1 MKYMVVLKIRI
12 MINQHIKLVL
22 SFALVLFG
30 CINPLYEEDI
40 EEFSHGK
47 TKEEM
52 MNYFSKNKDNLEAIE
67 GLWSLGVIKALYVY
81 DIKVVTESEPNR
93 MDLAVIKEGDL
104 FSIYNM
110 NGDPISFIASFTQT
124 DESGIYDYKCYFTET
139 KDMVSTTARLFGN
152 SMLRYEYDV
161 PKGIMM
167 NYYYKAGPDKG
178 SKEVK
183 RIIEDENIRLNWK
196 FAWTKYIQND
206 PGSLELPSVL
216 LIENALHQV
225 YGGIQN
231 EDE

>member
-40 EEFSHGK
+40 EEFNHGK

-81 DIKVVTESEPNR
+81 GIKVVTESEPNR

-104 FSIYNM
+104 FRIYKM

-124 DESGIYDYKCYFTET
+124 DESGIYAYKCYFTET

-152 SMLRYEYDV
+152 SMLRYEYDA
-161 PKGIMM
+161 PKGILM
-167 NYYYKAGPDKG
+167 NYYYKAGPYKE
-178 SKEVK
+178 EVK

-196 FAWTKYIQND
+196 FSWVKYIQNN
-206 PGSLELPSVL
+206 PGTLELPSVL
-216 LIENALHQV
+216 LKENTPHEI
-225 YGGIQN
+225 YGGIDDV
-231 EDE
+231 DE

>member
-1 MKYMVVLKIRI
+1 

-22 SFALVLFG
+22 SLALVLFG

-40 EEFSHGK
+40 EEFNPGK

-93 MDLAVIKEGDL
+93 MDLAVIKEDDL
-104 FSIYNM
+104 FRIYNM

-152 SMLRYEYDV
+152 SMLRYEYDA
-161 PKGIMM
+161 PKGILM
-167 NYYYKAGPDKG
+167 NYYYKAGPYKG

-196 FAWTKYIQND
+196 FSWTKYIQND
-206 PGSLELPSVL
+206 PGALELPSVL
-216 LIENALHQV
+216 LIENALHEV
-225 YGGIQN
+225 YGGIQD

>member
-40 EEFSHGK
+40 EEFNHGK

-52 MNYFSKNKDNLEAIE
+52 MNYFSKNKDNLEPIE
-67 GLWSLGVIKALYVY
+67 GLWSLGVIRTLYEY
-81 DIKVVTESEPNR
+81 GIKVVTESEPNR
-93 MDLAVIKEGDL
+93 MGLAVIKEGDL
-104 FSIYNM
+104 FRIYKM

-124 DESGIYDYKCYFTET
+124 DESGIYDYKCYFTDT
-139 KDMVSTTARLFGN
+139 KDMVSTTANLLDN

-167 NYYYKAGPDKG
+167 NYYYKKGPSKG

-183 RIIEDENIRLNWK
+183 RSIEDGNLRLNWK
-196 FAWTKYIQND
+196 FYWIKYIPVDSTKTYYPLFSGLVD
-206 PGSLELPSVL
+206 PNPKG
-216 LIENALHQV
+216 
-225 YGGIQN
+225 
-231 EDE
+231 

>member
-1 MKYMVVLKIRI
+1 
-12 MINQHIKLVL
+12 MINQHIKPVL

-40 EEFSHGK
+40 EEFNHVK

-52 MNYFSKNKDNLEAIE
+52 MNYFSKNKDNLEPIE
-67 GLWSLGVIKALYVY
+67 GLWTLGVIRTLYEY
-81 DIKVVTESEPNR
+81 GIKVVTESEPNR

-104 FSIYNM
+104 FRIYKM

-124 DESGIYDYKCYFTET
+124 DESGIYGYKCYFTDT
-139 KDMVSTTARLFGN
+139 KDMVSTTANLFGN
-152 SMLRYEYDV
+152 SMLRYEYDA
-161 PKGIMM
+161 PKGILM

-183 RIIEDENIRLNWK
+183 RIIEDGNLRLNWK
-196 FAWTKYIQND
+196 FSWIKYIQNN

-216 LIENALHQV
+216 LIENALHEV
-225 YGGIQN
+225 YGGIQD

>member
-40 EEFSHGK
+40 EEFNPGK

-67 GLWSLGVIKALYVY
+67 GLWTLGVVRTLYYKSIK
-81 DIKVVTESEPNR
+81 IVTESEPNR
-93 MDLAVIKEGDL
+93 MDLAVIKEDDL
-104 FSIYNM
+104 FRIYNM

-139 KDMVSTTARLFGN
+139 KDMVSTTARMFGN
-152 SMLRYEYDV
+152 SRLRYEYDA
-161 PKGIMM
+161 PKRFMM
-167 NYYYKAGPDKG
+167 NYYYNKGPSKG
-178 SKEVK
+178 SEEVK
-183 RIIEDENIRLNWK
+183 RIIEDGNMRLNWK

-206 PGSLELPSVL
+206 PGTLELPSVL

-225 YGGIQN
+225 YGGVQN
-231 EDE
+231 D

>member
-1 MKYMVVLKIRI
+1 
-12 MINQHIKLVL
+12 MINQHIKPVL

-40 EEFSHGK
+40 EEFNHGK

-81 DIKVVTESEPNR
+81 GIKVVTESEPNR

-104 FSIYNM
+104 FRIYKM

-152 SMLRYEYDV
+152 SMLRYEYDA
-161 PKGIMM
+161 PKGILM
-167 NYYYKAGPDKG
+167 NYYYKAGPYKE
-178 SKEVK
+178 EVK

-206 PGSLELPSVL
+206 PGSLEFPSVL
-216 LIENALHQV
+216 LIENALDQV
-225 YGGIQN
+225 YGGINN
-231 EDE
+231 EDD

>member
-40 EEFSHGK
+40 EEFNHGK

-81 DIKVVTESEPNR
+81 GIKVVTESEPNR

-104 FSIYNM
+104 FRIYKM

-124 DESGIYDYKCYFTET
+124 DESGIYDYKCYFNDT
-139 KDMVSTTARLFGN
+139 KDMVSTTAKLFGN
-152 SMLRYEYDV
+152 SMLKYEYDA

-167 NYYYKAGPDKG
+167 NYYYKKGPSKG

-183 RIIEDENIRLNWK
+183 RSKEDGNMRLNWK

-206 PGSLELPSVL
+206 PRTLELPSVL

>member
-1 MKYMVVLKIRI
+1 

-40 EEFSHGK
+40 EEFNHVK

-52 MNYFSKNKDNLEAIE
+52 MDYFSKNKDNLEPIE
-67 GLWSLGVIKALYVY
+67 GLWTLGVIRTLYEY
-81 DIKVVTESEPNR
+81 GIKVVTESEPNR

-104 FSIYNM
+104 FRIYNVDG
-110 NGDPISFIASFTQT
+110 NPTNYIASFTQT

-139 KDMVSTTARLFGN
+139 KDMVSTTANLFGN
-152 SMLRYEYDV
+152 SMLKYEYDA
-161 PKGIMM
+161 PKGILM
-167 NYYYKAGPDKG
+167 NYYYKAGPAKG
-178 SKEVK
+178 SEEVK
-183 RIIEDENIRLNWK
+183 RIIEDGNMRLNWK
-196 FAWTKYIQND
+196 FAWTKYIQNE
-206 PGSLELPSVL
+206 PGTLELPSVL

-231 EDE
+231 EDEKD

>member
-1 MKYMVVLKIRI
+1 
-12 MINQHIKLVL
+12 MINQHIKPVL

-40 EEFSHGK
+40 EEFNHGN

-52 MNYFSKNKDNLEAIE
+52 MNYFLKNKDNLEPIE
-67 GLWSLGVIKALYVY
+67 GFWSLGVIKTLYEY
-81 DIKVVTESEPNR
+81 GIKVVTESEPNR
-93 MDLAVIKEGDL
+93 MDLAVIKEDDL
-104 FSIYNM
+104 FRIYKM

-139 KDMVSTTARLFGN
+139 KDMVSTTANLFGN
-152 SMLRYEYDV
+152 SMLKYEYDA
-161 PKGIMM
+161 PKGILM

-178 SKEVK
+178 SEEVK

-196 FAWTKYIQND
+196 FSWVKYIQNNH
-206 PGSLELPSVL
+206 GSLELPSVL

-225 YGGIQN
+225 YGGIQD

>member
-1 MKYMVVLKIRI
+1 MVVLKIRI
-12 MINQHIKLVL
+12 MINQHIKPVL

-40 EEFSHGK
+40 EEFNHGK

-81 DIKVVTESEPNR
+81 GIKVVTESEPNR

-104 FSIYNM
+104 FRIYKM

-152 SMLRYEYDV
+152 SMLRYEYDA
-161 PKGIMM
+161 PKGILM

-183 RIIEDENIRLNWK
+183 
-196 FAWTKYIQND
+196 
-206 PGSLELPSVL
+206 
-216 LIENALHQV
+216 
-225 YGGIQN
+225 
-231 EDE
+231 

>member
-1 MKYMVVLKIRI
+1 
-12 MINQHIKLVL
+12 MINQHIKPVL

-40 EEFSHGK
+40 EEFNHVK

-52 MNYFSKNKDNLEAIE
+52 MDYFSKNKDNLEAIE
-67 GLWSLGVIKALYVY
+67 GIWSLGVIKALYVY
-81 DIKVVTESEPNR
+81 GIKVVTESEPNR

-104 FSIYNM
+104 FRIYKM

-152 SMLRYEYDV
+152 SMLRYEYDA
-161 PKGIMM
+161 PKGILM
-167 NYYYKAGPDKG
+167 NYYYKAGPYKE
-178 SKEVK
+178 EVK

-196 FAWTKYIQND
+196 FSWVKYIQNN
-206 PGSLELPSVL
+206 PGTLELPSVL
-216 LIENALHQV
+216 LIENALHEV

>member
-30 CINPLYEEDI
+30 CINPLYEENI
-40 EEFSHGK
+40 EEFNHGK

-52 MNYFSKNKDNLEAIE
+52 MNYFSKNKDNLEPIE
-67 GLWSLGVIKALYVY
+67 GLWSLGVIRRLYVY

-110 NGDPISFIASFTQT
+110 NGDPISFIASFTKT

-139 KDMVSTTARLFGN
+139 KEMVSTTASLFGN
-152 SMLRYEYDV
+152 SRLKYEYDA

-167 NYYYKAGPDKG
+167 DYYYNKGPNKG

-183 RIIEDENIRLNWK
+183 RSIEDGKLRLNWK
-196 FAWTKYIQND
+196 FSWIKYLPVDSTKIY
-206 PGSLELPSVL
+206 
-216 LIENALHQV
+216 H
-225 YGGIQN
+225 
-231 EDE
+231 

>member
-40 EEFSHGK
+40 EKFNHEK

-52 MNYFSKNKDNLEAIE
+52 MNYFSKNKDNLEPIE
-67 GLWSLGVIKALYVY
+67 GLWSLGVIRTLYVY
-81 DIKVVTESEPNR
+81 GIKVVTESEPNR

-104 FSIYNM
+104 FRIYKM

-139 KDMVSTTARLFGN
+139 KDMVSATASLFGD
-152 SMLRYEYDV
+152 SMLRYEYYV

-183 RIIEDENIRLNWK
+183 RIIEDGNMRLNWK
-196 FAWTKYIQND
+196 FSWIKYIQNNH
-206 PGSLELPSVL
+206 GALELPSVL
-216 LIENALHQV
+216 LIENALHEV
-225 YGGIQN
+225 YGGIEE

>member
-1 MKYMVVLKIRI
+1 MKYMVVLKIRL
-12 MINQHIKLVL
+12 MINQHIKLVF

-40 EEFSHGK
+40 EEFNHGK

-81 DIKVVTESEPNR
+81 DKKVVTESEPNR

-104 FSIYNM
+104 FRIYNM
-110 NGDPISFIASFTQT
+110 NGNPISFIASFTQT

-139 KDMVSTTARLFGN
+139 KDIVSTTASLFGN
-152 SMLRYEYDV
+152 SILRYEYDA

-183 RIIEDENIRLNWK
+183 RIIEDGNMRLNWK

-206 PGSLELPSVL
+206 PGALELPSVL
-216 LIENALHQV
+216 LIENALHEV

>member
-1 MKYMVVLKIRI
+1 
-12 MINQHIKLVL
+12 MINQHIKPVL

-30 CINPLYEEDI
+30 CINRLYEEDI
-40 EEFSHGK
+40 EEFNHGN

-81 DIKVVTESEPNR
+81 GIKVVTESEPNR

-104 FSIYNM
+104 FRIYDE
-110 NGDPISFIASFTQT
+110 NGIPVDYIASFKQT
-124 DESGIYDYKCYFTET
+124 GRSDIYEYECYFTDT
-139 KDMVSTTARLFGN
+139 KDSVTRKVDLFSN
-152 SMLRYEYDV
+152 SQFYYEYDA

-196 FAWTKYIQND
+196 FSWTKYIQND
-206 PGSLELPSVL
+206 PGALELPSVL
-216 LIENALHQV
+216 LIENALHQI
-225 YGGIQN
+225 YGGVK
-231 EDE
+231 E

>member
-40 EEFSHGK
+40 EEFNHGK

-81 DIKVVTESEPNR
+81 GIKVVTESEPNR

-104 FSIYNM
+104 FRIYNM
-110 NGDPISFIASFTQT
+110 NGDPISFIASFTKT
-124 DESGIYDYKCYFTET
+124 DEAGIYDYKCYFTET
-139 KDMVSTTARLFGN
+139 KEMVSTTASLFGN
-152 SMLRYEYDV
+152 SRLKYEYDA
-161 PKGIMM
+161 PKRIMM
-167 NYYYKAGPDKG
+167 DYYYNKGPNKG

-183 RIIEDENIRLNWK
+183 RSIEDGKLRLNWK
-196 FAWTKYIQND
+196 FSWIKYIQNN

-225 YGGIQN
+225 YGSIEN
-231 EDE
+231 